1 MSTSDLTPQEFRAL
15 ARPKIRK
22 LARQG
27 RLVDTT
33 FKVFQRA
40 VYPGAPP
47 EQVNALRIAFFA
59 GAQEINALLLA
70 SLDEGN
76 DPTDG
81 DLEFMSHWQDEIERF
96 HKRTIATMRAN
107 EGKKN

>member
-1 MSTSDLTPQEFRAL
+1 MTHK
-15 ARPKIRK
+15 ARII
-22 LARQG
+22 
-27 RLVDTT
+27 D
-33 FKVFQRA
+33 
-40 VYPGAPP
+40 PGAPP